1 MNSFGE
7 YIKQLRKER
16 NLNQTQ
22 VAVQVGLDS
31 GGLSKVETGKK
42 MLKEVKL
49 PLLAD
54 ALSISLD
61 ELNIQ
66 FFSDKYAKECF
77 KYKCSPEVFH
87 VAEEKVNY
95 IKSTNTT
102 QTKLNF

>member
-7 YIKQLRKER
+7 YIRQLRREK

-22 VAVQVGLDS
+22 IAAQIGLDS
-31 GGLSKVETGKK
+31 GGLSKIETGKK
-42 MLKEVKL
+42 TLKEDKL
-49 PLLAD
+49 PMLAN
-54 ALSISLD
+54 ALSVSLD

-66 FFSDKYAKECF
+66 FFSDKYANECF

-95 IKSTNTT
+95 FKSTNTK